1 MSGFSSLNTA
11 VTGLSAAQRA
21 LDIAGQNIV
30 NANTPGYSR
39 QRVTLASA
47 GGATTATFFTGNG
60 ANFGGVSVEELT
72 RVRDAFL
79 EATRAA
85 AGSKHAA
92 LSVQAS
98 ALTSAQ
104 TLLAEPGDTGLQAAI
119 DGFYK
124 SWQDLASSPTN
135 SSNGSVVIQ
144 NGQKVVTQLQYIGF
158 GIAAE
163 WDNLHA
169 NLVDVVAQANQ
180 AAVDLA
186 ELNGQIAAGTVA
198 GRPVNEMI
206 DKRDLLVR
214 KLGELVGGV
223 AVPGPDNTVSV
234 TVNGI
239 SILSGT
245 TAQRFGLSG
254 SSDLGSALTSPPTIV
269 WGETPVPVESGSAA
283 GLLAAL
289 RTDLPNLR
297 ASLDGVA
304 TSLRDAV
311 NTLFA
316 TGSTLAGDPGE
327 LFFDGTSATTL
338 MVVPTS
344 PSQLAISVEG
354 GKIDGSIA
362 GKIGDLSIDAYA
374 SSVLGGAQSPS
385 SRWRDLTV
393 GLGVQVQSLKNAVTV
408 QESVVAAADDAVQSN
423 AGVSLDEEMTNLL
436 LFQRSFQA
444 ASRVITTIDE
454 MMDTLVNRTGTV
466 GR

>member
-11 VTGLSAAQRA
+11 VTGLAAAQRA

-47 GGATTATFFTGNG
+47 GGATTATFHSGND
-60 ANFGGVSVEELT
+60 ANFGGVSVEDIT

-85 AGSKHAA
+85 AGAKHSALGIQAA
-92 LSVQAS
+92 

-104 TLLAEPGDTGLQAAI
+104 TLLAEPGDTGMQAAI
-119 DGFYK
+119 SDFY
-124 SWQDLASSPTN
+124 SAWHDLASSPTN
-135 SSNGSVVIQ
+135 LSNGSVVIQ
-144 NGQKVVTQLQYIGF
+144 KGIKVASQLQYIGN
-158 GIAAE
+158 GLSAE
-163 WDNLHA
+163 WNNAHA
-169 NLVDVVAQANQ
+169 NLVNVVARANQ

-186 ELNGQIAAGTVA
+186 ELNGQIASGTVA
-198 GRPVNEMI
+198 GRPVNELV

-214 KLGELVGGV
+214 QLGELLGGT

-245 TAQRFGLSG
+245 TAQTFTLSG
-254 SSDLGSALTSPPTIV
+254 ANDLTTAVASPPTIL
-269 WGETPVPVESGSAA
+269 WGTTPVPVESGTAA
-283 GLLAAL
+283 GLLAVL
-289 RTDLPNLR
+289 RTDLPNIR
-297 ASLDGVA
+297 AGVDGLA

-311 NTLFA
+311 NAVFA
-316 TGSTLAGDPGE
+316 TGFTLSGEPGE
-327 LFFDGTSATTL
+327 LFFDGTDSTNL
-338 MVVPTS
+338 MVVPTT
-344 PSQLAISVEG
+344 PSQLAIAKDAGIV
-354 GKIDGSIA
+354 DGSIA
-362 GKIGDLSIDAYA
+362 GRIGDLAIDANA
-374 SSVLGGAQSPS
+374 SAVLGGAEAPQ
-385 SRWRDLTV
+385 SRWRNLTV
-393 GLGVQVQSLKNAVTV
+393 ALGVQVQSARNATIV

>member
-1 MSGFSSLNTA
+1 VSGFSSLNTA
-11 VTGLSAAQRA
+11 VTGLAAAQRA

-39 QRVTLASA
+39 QRVVLASA
-47 GGATTATFFTGNG
+47 GGATTATFHSGNN
-60 ANFGGVSVEELT
+60 ATVGGVSIEDIT

-85 AGSKHAA
+85 AGSKQAA
-92 LSVQAS
+92 LTVQTD

-104 TLLAEPGDTGLQAAI
+104 TLLAEPGDTGLQASI

-135 SSNGSVVIQ
+135 LSNGSVVIE
-144 NGQKVVTQLQYIGF
+144 NGHKVASQLQYIGY
-158 GIAAE
+158 GLSAE
-163 WDNLHA
+163 WDNAHA
-169 NLVDVVAQANQ
+169 NLVNVVAQANE
-180 AAVDLA
+180 AATELA
-186 ELNGQIAAGTVA
+186 ELNGQIASGTVA
-198 GRPVNEMI
+198 GRPVNELM

-214 KLGELVGGV
+214 KLGELVGGI

-234 TVNGI
+234 SVNGI

-245 TAQRFGLSG
+245 SAQSFTLSG
-254 SSDLGSALTSPPTIV
+254 ANDLGTAVSNPPTIM
-269 WGETPVPVESGSAA
+269 WGTTPVPVESGSAA

-289 RTDLPNLR
+289 RTDLPTVR
-297 ASLDGVA
+297 SAVDGVA

-311 NTLFA
+311 NTVYA
-316 TGSTLAGDPGE
+316 TGFTLAGEAGE
-327 LFFDGTSATTL
+327 MFFDGTDSTNLT
-338 MVVPTS
+338 VVPTS
-344 PSQLAISVEG
+344 PSQLAIAREAGIV
-354 GKIDGSIA
+354 DGSIA
-362 GKIGDLSIDAYA
+362 GAIGDLAIDAKA
-374 SSVLGGAQSPS
+374 SVVLLGAESPS
-385 SRWRDLTV
+385 QRWRNLTV
-393 GLGVQVQSLKNAVTV
+393 ALGVQVQSMKNATTV
-408 QESVVAAADDAVQSN
+408 QASVVAAAEDASQSD

-444 ASRVITTIDE
+444 ASRVITTVDE

>member
-11 VTGLSAAQRA
+11 VTGLAASQRA

-47 GGATTATFFTGNG
+47 GGATTATFHSGSNAT
-60 ANFGGVSVEELT
+60 FGGVAIEDII

-85 AGSKHAA
+85 AGSKQAA
-92 LSVQAS
+92 LSIETN

-104 TLLAEPGDTGLQAAI
+104 TLLAEPGETGLQAAV

-135 SSNGSVVIQ
+135 TSNGSVVIQ
-144 NGQKVVTQLQYIGF
+144 NGHKVASQLQYIGY
-158 GIAAE
+158 GLAAE
-163 WDNLHA
+163 WDNAHA
-169 NLVDVVAQANQ
+169 NLVNVVAQANE
-180 AAVDLA
+180 AATELA
-186 ELNGQIAAGTVA
+186 ELNGQIASGTVA
-198 GRPVNEMI
+198 GRPVNELM

-214 KLGELVGGV
+214 KLGELIGGI

-234 TVNGI
+234 SVNGI

-245 TAQRFGLSG
+245 SAQSFTWSG
-254 SSDLGSALTSPPTIV
+254 ANDLGTAIANPPTIL
-269 WGETPVPVESGSAA
+269 WGTTPVPVESGSAA

-297 ASLDGVA
+297 SAVDGVA

-311 NTLFA
+311 NTVYA
-316 TGSTLAGDPGE
+316 TGFTLAGEAGE
-327 LFFDGTSATTL
+327 MFFDGTDSTNLT
-338 MVVPTS
+338 VVPTS
-344 PSQLAISVEG
+344 PSQLAIAKDAGIV
-354 GKIDGSIA
+354 DGSIA
-362 GKIGDLSIDAYA
+362 GAIGDLAIDAKA
-374 SSVLGGAQSPS
+374 SVVLLGAESPS
-385 SRWRDLTV
+385 QRWRNLTV
-393 GLGVQVQSLKNAVTV
+393 ALGVQVQSMKNAVTV
-408 QESVVAAADDAVQSN
+408 QESVVAATEDASQSDS
-423 AGVSLDEEMTNLL
+423 GVSLDEEMTNLL

-444 ASRVITTIDE
+444 AARVITTIDD

>member
-1 MSGFSSLNTA
+1 MSGFSTLNTA
-11 VTGLSAAQRA
+11 VTGLAAAQRA

-47 GGATTATFFTGNG
+47 GGATTATFFSGNA
-60 ANFGGVSVEELT
+60 ANFGGVSVEDIT

-85 AGSKHAA
+85 AGSK
-92 LSVQAS
+92 QS
-98 ALTSAQ
+98 ALTIQADSLASAQ
-104 TLLAEPGDTGLQAAI
+104 TLLSEPGDTGLQAAV

-124 SWQDLASSPTN
+124 AWHDLASSPTN
-135 SSNGSVVIQ
+135 TSNGSVVIQ
-144 NGQKVVTQLQYIGF
+144 NGEKVVSQLQYIGD

-163 WDNLHA
+163 WDNAHA
-169 NLVDVVAQANQ
+169 NLVDVVAQTNQ
-180 AAVDLA
+180 AAADLA
-186 ELNGQIAAGTVA
+186 GLNGQISAGTVA
-198 GRPVNEMI
+198 GRPVNELI

-214 KLGELVGGV
+214 KLGELVGGT
-223 AVPGPDNTVSV
+223 AVPGPDNMVSI

-239 SILSGT
+239 GILSGT
-245 TAQRFGLSG
+245 TAQTFSLSG
-254 SSDLGSALTSPPTIV
+254 SSDLGNAVTNPPSIM
-269 WGETPVPVESGSAA
+269 WGTTPVPVESGSAA
-283 GLLAAL
+283 GLLATL

-297 ASLDGVA
+297 ANVDGVA

-311 NTLFA
+311 NTVFA
-316 TGSTLAGDPGE
+316 TGFTLAGDAGDK
-327 LFFDGTSATTL
+327 FFDGTNSTD
-338 MVVPTS
+338 MKVIPTD
-344 PSQLAISVEG
+344 PSQLAIAKDAGIV
-354 GKIDGSIA
+354 DGSIA
-362 GKIGDLSIDAYA
+362 GKIGDLAIDANA
-374 SSVLGGAQSPS
+374 STVLGGAESPS
-385 SRWRDLTV
+385 ARWRDLTV

-408 QESVVAAADDAVQSN
+408 QDSVVAAADDAVQSN

-444 ASRVITTIDE
+444 ASRVITTVDE